1 MSPSNKSV
9 TRSSGTKK
17 RSHSEPVIKFV
28 GAGAFKCV
36 IEPAIPCDGKKLP
49 KGYVSA
55 IATYKELRNEQKTYS
70 IIQKV
75 DPQHKF
81 TLKPPQVCELK
92 NQITV
97 LNHPVIN
104 NNCRGIVDYYEMSS
118 GDDIAGNMVMKREGI
133 SVGNIKFG
141 SLSSYKRNKM
151 IRALPQLVEAIIA
164 INRVG
169 YAHYDI
175 KTDNI
180 LYDSKQNKYILIDF
194 GISAPVGDGYTNDYF
209 KQPYSFWPPDMTDNY
224 MTITNSIERKLLSY
238 DPKFKQW
245 FYENMTAAKQH
256 MLKNPKDY
264 IKVAKNKV
272 DVYSLGIAF
281 FRIGMETMS
290 PRMFRKFVI
299 DVITPMIDPNAY
311 YRVNAKEALSLLNEF
326 LFDTRT
332 RSRQTSGSNYNNRIS
347 STTRSMTKS
356 RSKNITMRKKS
367 KTNRTK

>member
-1 MSPSNKSV
+1 MSPSKKSV
-9 TRSSGTKK
+9 TKSSGTKK

-55 IATYKELRNEQKTYS
+55 IATHEELRNEQKTYS

-104 NNCRGIVDYYEMSS
+104 NNCKDIVNYYEMSR
-118 GDDIAGNMVMKREGI
+118 GDDVTGNMVMKREGI
-133 SVGNIKFG
+133 SVGDIKFS
-141 SLSSYKRNKM
+141 SLTDYKRNKM

-164 INRVG
+164 INRAG

-175 KTDNI
+175 KPDNI

-194 GISAPVGDGYTNDYF
+194 GISAPVEDGYSKNYF
-209 KQPYSFWPPDMTDNY
+209 KQPYSYWPPDMTRNY
-224 MTITNSIERKLLSY
+224 MTITNSIGDKLLTY
-238 DPKFKQW
+238 DPKFRLW
-245 FYENMTAAKQH
+245 FMQNMTAAKQN
-256 MLKNPKDY
+256 MLKNSKDY
-264 IKVAKNKV
+264 IEVAKNKV
-272 DVYSLGIAF
+272 DIYSLGIAF
-281 FRIGMETMS
+281 YRLGMKIMP
-290 PRMFRKFVI
+290 PRTFRKFVI
-299 DVITPMIDPNAY
+299 DVVTPMVDPNAY
-311 YRVNAKEALSLLNEF
+311 YRADGKEALSLLNEF

-332 RSRQTSGSNYNNRIS
+332 RSRRTSASNYNNRIS
-347 STTRSMTKS
+347 SSTRSMTKS
-356 RSKNITMRKKS
+356 RSKNTTTRKKS

>member
-1 MSPSNKSV
+1 MSPSKKSV
-9 TRSSGTKK
+9 TKSSGTKK

-55 IATYKELRNEQKTYS
+55 IATHEELRNEQKTYS

-104 NNCRGIVDYYEMSS
+104 NNCKDIVNYYEMSR
-118 GDDIAGNMVMKREGI
+118 GDDVAGNMVMKREGI
-133 SVGNIKFG
+133 SVGDIKFS
-141 SLSSYKRNKM
+141 SLTDYKRNKM
-151 IRALPQLVEAIIA
+151 IRALPQLIEAIIA
-164 INRVG
+164 INRAG

-175 KTDNI
+175 KPDNM
-180 LYDSKQNKYILIDF
+180 LYDSNQNKYILIDF
-194 GISAPVGDGYTNDYF
+194 GLSDLVKEGYTNDYY
-209 KQPYSFWPPDMTDNY
+209 KQPYTFWPPDMTDNY

-264 IKVAKNKV
+264 IEVAKNKV
-272 DVYSLGIAF
+272 DVYSLGITF
-281 FRIGMETMS
+281 YIIGMEIMP
-290 PRMFRKFVI
+290 PRTFRKFVI
-299 DVITPMIDPNAY
+299 DVVTPMVNPNAY
-311 YRVNAKEALSLLNEF
+311 YRADGKEALSLLNEF

-332 RSRQTSGSNYNNRIS
+332 RSRRTSASHYNNRIS
-347 STTRSMTKS
+347 SSTRSMTKS
-356 RSKNITMRKKS
+356 RSKNSTTRKKT